1 MEKGKSGSNDAL
13 SLEEVSTLIGILS
26 KEYNTTASSILS
38 KLDSVSGN
46 LDALNRLQ
54 TGDRSVKWT
63 EEEDDLLHKKS
74 DLIKKWKG
82 EGQVELR
89 RKYLAF
95 KPK

>member
-13 SLEEVSTLIGILS
+13 SLEDVSVLIGILS

-38 KLDSVSGN
+38 KLDSVSGD

-54 TGDRSVKWT
+54 TGDRSVRWT

-89 RKYLAF
+89 RKYLVF